1 MYIPCTK
8 GVHPYHFSDHALVIS
23 ITHGEAMAPIIK
35 AQAQRQLAAL
45 EGLPLFQQLPELD
58 DISEAKAVPV
68 APVRILPID
77 ELAHTTDH
85 DNCPACKAFDAAL
98 QVSRKNIAS
107 LTFIE
112 ARDYWAMRRVQ
123 DTGIKP
129 GTHER
134 DDAYMEALAHFFGPL
149 HLRDITPGHLRSYQL
164 ARSKNSM
171 RTDRGDVKP
180 WKRRAENS
188 TINHELALL
197 GRILGHCRLWKT
209 LKEYYFPLPVPK
221 WSPREIM
228 TEEEEERFF
237 LDGARYPQ
245 AQLAYWVACLT
256 NNTTASGSELRFLHL
271 KHIFLRPARE
281 ISEIY
286 ISPEGVKKESRP
298 RRISLNRTARW
309 AVQQLY
315 RRALQLGCADPD
327 DFLFPF
333 WIHPGKYDPTR
344 PASKTFLRKSW
355 ACLLAATGHPELK
368 PHDLRHNCITRL
380 LEEGNDPE
388 TVRSI
393 AGHLRPEMTEYY
405 SHQRKRV
412 KYEALK
418 KIDPARDPGSKPP
431 QKERR
436 RVQRMPAPKA
446 SESPGMSKSPM
457 EG

>member
-1 MYIPCTK
+1 MSPTSK
-8 GVHPYHFSDHALVIS
+8 PEKQFSVLETLARFQRLPDL
-23 ITHGEAMAPIIK
+23 TAP
-35 AQAQRQLAAL
+35 
-45 EGLPLFQQLPELD
+45 LPGPM
-58 DISEAKAVPV
+58 PN
-68 APVRILPID
+68 APARVLPID
-77 ELAHTTDH
+77 ELAHTPDH
-85 DNCPACKAFDAAL
+85 LNCPACKALDAAL
-98 QVSRKNIAS
+98 QVARKNISS
-107 LTFIE
+107 LPFAD
-112 ARDYWAMRRVQ
+112 ARLYWTARRVQ
-123 DTGIKP
+123 ASGIKQ

-134 DDAYMEALAHFFGPL
+134 DDAYMEALSRFFSMRL
-149 HLRDITPGHLRSYQL
+149 SDITAGHLRAYQM

-171 RTDRGDVKP
+171 RGENGDTRP

-197 GRILGHCRLWKT
+197 ARILGHCRLWKH

-228 TEEEEERFF
+228 SEEDEAAFF
-237 LDGARYPQ
+237 QKGAGDPQ
-245 AQLAYWVACLT
+245 AQLAYQVACLT
-256 NNTTASGSELRFLHL
+256 NNTTASGSELRFLRL
-271 KHIFLRPARE
+271 KHLFLRPARE

-286 ISPEGVKKESRP
+286 IPPEGVKNDSRP
-298 RRISLNRTARW
+298 RKIALNRTAKW

-315 RRALQLGCADPD
+315 ARALQLGSADPE

-333 WIHPGKYDPTR
+333 WIHRGLYDPTR

-355 ACLLAATGHPELK
+355 ARLRKITGHPELC

-412 KYEALK
+412 KYQALK
-418 KIDPARDPGSKPP
+418 KIEPP
-431 QKERR
+431 EKRPPHKERR
-436 RVQRMPAPKA
+436 RVQRLPAPQKQ
-446 SESPGMSKSPM
+446 
-457 EG
+457 